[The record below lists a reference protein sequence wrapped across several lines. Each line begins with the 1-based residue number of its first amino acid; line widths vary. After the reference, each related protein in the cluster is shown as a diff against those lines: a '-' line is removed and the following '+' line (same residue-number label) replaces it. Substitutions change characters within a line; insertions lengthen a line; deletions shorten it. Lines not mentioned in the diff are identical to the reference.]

1 MNADGALS
9 HNPVML
15 AEMLGA
21 LDPQNGARY
30 VDATFGAGGYTRA
43 ILGAAKCSVIAI
55 DRDPDAIVRAEP
67 LAAEYGDRFTVL
79 CGCFGDMEQL
89 LLEIGITRLDG
100 IVMDFGLSS
109 PQIDNPARGFS
120 FRYDGPLDMRMS
132 LVGPSA
138 ADVVN
143 EWPESD
149 LARIIKEYGEERYAR
164 RVARAIVAA
173 RKESPIETTSALANI
188 VRSAVPRSK
197 DGIDPATRT
206 FQALRIEVNDE
217 LGEIDRALE
226 AAEKLLSPQGHL
238 VVVAFHSL
246 EDRRVKAF
254 LAKRSGRGGGGSRH
268 LPQAEPAPPT
278 FTLLP
283 GGLQK
288 PSDTEVRQN
297 PRARSAR
304 LRAAIR
310 NNNPLPQTTST
321 TRGGAS

>member
-1 MNADGALS
+1 MAANSALS

-21 LDPQNGARY
+21 LEPRNGARY
-30 VDATFGAGGYTRA
+30 LDATFGAGGYTRA
-43 ILGAAKCSVIAI
+43 ILDAADCSVVAI
-55 DRDPDAIVRAEP
+55 DRDPDAIVRAGD
-67 LAAEYGDRFTVL
+67 LSTYGDRFTIV

-89 LLEIGITRLDG
+89 LAQVGITRLDG
-100 IVMDFGLSS
+100 IVMDLGLSS
-109 PQIDNPARGFS
+109 PQIDNADRGFS
-120 FRYDGPLDMRMS
+120 FRSDGPLDMRMS
-132 LVGPSA
+132 MTGPSA

-143 EWPESD
+143 TWPEAE

-164 RVARAIVAA
+164 RVAKAIVTA
-173 RKESPIETTSALANI
+173 RTEEPIETTSALASI

-226 AAEKLLSPQGHL
+226 AAERLLSPDGRL

-268 LPQAEPAPPT
+268 LPQIDPAPPT

-283 GGLQK
+283 GGLKK
-288 PSDTEVRQN
+288 PTDTEIRLN
-297 PRARSAR
+297 ARSRSAR

-310 NNNPLPQTTST
+310 NANAIGQTTN
-321 TRGGAS
+321 TRSGGAP